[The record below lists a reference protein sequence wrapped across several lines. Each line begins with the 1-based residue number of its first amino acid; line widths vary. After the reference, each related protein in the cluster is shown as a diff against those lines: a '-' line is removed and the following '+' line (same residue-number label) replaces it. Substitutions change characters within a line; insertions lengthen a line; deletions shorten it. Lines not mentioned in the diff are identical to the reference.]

1 LLQKEDTIIDLK
13 RQVIQIQSQLNSQT
27 EIRQQEVK
35 QVEVKQAQEAKKR
48 IE

>member
-1 LLQKEDTIIDLK
+1 MLQKEDTIIDLK